1 MILTKIKMT
10 GKSEEL
16 IGLHDLLKPVKEKI
30 KSLRRAEKHRKR
42 RWLYKKA
49 QSSFKFNPYQAGKD
63 LLNPKSNI
71 SLCVSQ
77 EELDDHKSQTVKDP
91 IYNTPLETLEGL
103 PPTPAVKVPFS
114 SKSFSYDDFEKVLAT
129 RRNKSSRGI
138 NGIPYKV
145 YEKCTQISSF
155 LFKLFS
161 SCLKHSVV
169 PLQWRYAM
177 EFFIPKVTSPL
188 PSNIKDFRP
197 IALLNVE
204 GKLFFS
210 LVAKRL
216 QHHII
221 NNNNFINT
229 LIQKGCM
236 EKVPGCWEH
245 MSLVCSALKDARQNK
260 TSLANVWLDIANAYG
275 SIPHRL
281 ILFALKRYGV
291 HEQWI
296 TLIQK
301 YYSAIYTKSFSSSA
315 PSDWH
320 QHFRGIFA
328 GCTVSII
335 LFLSGINVI
344 IEYTLTSEANNFI
357 HSSKACLPLIR
368 AFMDDLSLMS
378 NSVSGT
384 QQLLKKCTEALTWAG
399 MSFRAD
405 KSRSI
410 VIIKGR
416 SMNTTPFKV
425 NEPSS
430 PTDFSCF
437 IPAIQSNPIKFL
449 GRVIDWSLSDRKS
462 VKEMED
468 KLLSGLKVISKSSFK
483 GSQKLWILQHLLIP
497 KIQWAL

>member
-1 MILTKIKMT
+1 
-10 GKSEEL
+10 
-16 IGLHDLLKPVKEKI
+16 
-30 KSLRRAEKHRKR
+30 
-42 RWLYKKA
+42 
-49 QSSFKFNPYQAGKD
+49 
-63 LLNPKSNI
+63 
-71 SLCVSQ
+71 
-77 EELDDHKSQTVKDP
+77 
-91 IYNTPLETLEGL
+91 
-103 PPTPAVKVPFS
+103 
-114 SKSFSYDDFEKVLAT
+114 
-129 RRNKSSRGI
+129 
-138 NGIPYKV
+138 
-145 YEKCTQISSF
+145 
-155 LFKLFS
+155 
-161 SCLKHSVV
+161 
-169 PLQWRYAM
+169 
-177 EFFIPKVTSPL
+177 
-188 PSNIKDFRP
+188 
-197 IALLNVE
+197 
-204 GKLFFS
+204 
-210 LVAKRL
+210 
-216 QHHII
+216 
-221 NNNNFINT
+221 
-229 LIQKGCM
+229 M

-245 MSLVCSALKDARQNK
+245 MSSVWSALKDARQNK

-281 ILFALKRYGV
+281 FFFALKRYEV
-291 HEQWI
+291 LEPWI

-315 PSDWH
+315 PSNWH

-344 IEYTLTSEANNFI
+344 IEHTLTSEANNFI

-416 SMNTTPFKV
+416 SMNSTPFNV

-449 GRVIDWSLSDRKS
+449 GRVIDWSLSDRKC

-468 KLLSGLKVISKSSFK
+468 KLLSGLNVISKSSFK

-497 KIQWAL
+497 KIQWALLVYEVPMSTASLLERKISVFIRKWLNIHPSTSSLSLYSPLSPCPLPIKSLTDILRSSKISGHLLLRDSKDPAVASMKHKLKAGLWQPDKPVTIAEAELNFQKLRGPTSLGRSDLGFHKTSQIPPRQTHDYNLCKKVKVLSNFLGYSTLNT